1 VRIQKV
7 QALNNWYMGMTK
19 GQKIL
24 VYVISCGL
32 VPFFGIG
39 LAPLALLLYLQL
51 GMSGK
56 SAG

>member
-1 VRIQKV
+1 V